1 MNKHQTNVAVI
12 GATVPRFSLDMCLG
26 IRDGLKA
33 NGADA
38 RFFPIN
44 ERDKYK
50 RILDYYAKV
59 KSVGRRFSIIDINGS
74 VLEALP
80 KSIPVKNKFSWI
92 IDHPVFHLERI
103 RRYDG
108 EMILG
113 FVDMIHMADRGDLG
127 IEHKSTF
134 LPHGDPAPDPDCLPM
149 ESRDIDILFCGNIS
163 HLITGGEFNLRIGGL
178 PEKLATLV
186 RESIEVVLAE
196 HTLPFRT
203 LRTVGDGHSVDLLDS
218 FSLTELE
225 DACSLI
231 EDFITAVRRLEVL
244 KEVSHLDVEMIG
256 KLPDGVD
263 VKAIFGTNS
272 RIRFHGYKPFDEVT
286 AMMKRT
292 RILLNINP
300 LLVGGSHERIWQAMA
315 KGCVVATNESLFMR
329 ECFDD
334 GGNIYIS
341 GNDYD
346 GFAERLA
353 VGLEDSA
360 GLEDMAAAAGGI
372 YARDHTWKSR
382 GKRYPGGAVI
392 PMNGRSRERNLILA
406 HGAYR

>member
-1 MNKHQTNVAVI
+1 MNAAMNKHQTNVAVI
-12 GATVPRFSLDMCLG
+12 GATAPSFSLDMCLG

-44 ERDKYK
+44 DRTNYHDLLE
-50 RILDYYAKV
+50 YYAEIKL
-59 KSVGRRFSIIDINGS
+59 SGDSFSIIDINGS

-113 FVDMIHMADRGDLG
+113 FVDMIHMADLGGLG
-127 IEHKSTF
+127 IEWESIF
-134 LPHGDPAPDPDCLPM
+134 LPHGGPAPDPAPLPM

-163 HLITGGEFNLRIGGL
+163 HLLVGSEFNLRIEGL

-196 HTLPFRT
+196 HTPPFRT
-203 LRTVGDGHSVDLLDS
+203 LRTVGEGHSVDLLDS
-218 FSLTELE
+218 FSLAEVE
-225 DACSLI
+225 GACSLI
-231 EDFITAVRRLEVL
+231 KDFITAVRRLEAL
-244 KEVSHLDVEMIG
+244 KAVSHLDVEMIG

-263 VKAIFGTNS
+263 AKAIFGTNS
-272 RIRFHGYKPFDEVT
+272 RIRFHGYKPFDELT
-286 AMMKRT
+286 EMMKRT
-292 RILLNINP
+292 KIIFNMNP
-300 LLVGGSHERIWQAMA
+300 VLVGGSHERIWQAMA

-334 GGNIYIS
+334 GKNVIIS
-341 GNDYD
+341 GNDY
-346 GFAERLA
+346 GSFAERLA
-353 VGLEDSA
+353 VGLEDPA
-360 GLEDMAAAAGGI
+360 GLEDMAAGAAGI
-372 YARDHTWKSR
+372 YVRDHTWKSR
-382 GKRYPGGAVI
+382 GKD
-392 PMNGRSRERNLILA
+392 ILA
-406 HGAYR
+406 VL